1 MARTSEALLTLTPA
15 LSRKRGRTAK
25 RIDEGPAKQEGEGLS
40 LRLRATMAIVGV
52 TAALSWALAAEAQ
65 APPSPASPQP
75 DVAGLK
81 DGLAVRYYFNR
92 FTHIAE
98 LEDWMRADDGMAGTP
113 LPALDYD
120 MGIGNVLTSTASD
133 LVGAHITG
141 FIDLARTGAYTFQ
154 ITSNDGVRL
163 SIGGVVLHEDPE
175 IHPDTASPPLA
186 MQVSEAG
193 WYPLEILYYE
203 KKGTAALKLAWQPPG
218 SAGFEPV
225 PASALTHQ
233 PAE

>member
-1 MARTSEALLTLTPA
+1 MVLPS
-15 LSRKRGRTAK
+15 
-25 RIDEGPAKQEGEGLS
+25 
-40 LRLRATMAIVGV
+40 
-52 TAALSWALAAEAQ
+52 
-65 APPSPASPQP
+65 PSPANPQP
-75 DVAGLK
+75 AAAALK

-98 LEDWMRADDGMAGTP
+98 LEDWMRTDDGMAGKP
-113 LPALDYD
+113 LPMLDYD

-133 LVGAHITG
+133 LVGARITG
-141 FIDLARTGAYTFQ
+141 FIELAQTGTYTFR

-163 SIGGVVLHEDPE
+163 SIGGVAMYEDPE
-175 IHPDTASPPLA
+175 IHPDTASPPLV

-218 SAGFEPV
+218 STGFEAV
-225 PASALTHQ
+225 PASALKHQ
-233 PAE
+233 QAQ